1 LSSLRNSYPKTRI
14 SIALLLA
21 GACTLAASAQAAD
34 EAARDVSVHEKIVDT
49 MTVLSN
55 GPHAGFR
62 ANHAKGIVLTG
73 NFTPSAQAKTLSKAP
88 HFLKSTPVTVRFSNP
103 TGIPTL
109 PDASPKASPHG
120 IAIRFD
126 LPGGGM
132 TDIVSISHNGFPVA
146 TPEDFLLFL
155 NSVAATKP
163 DSPKPTPVE
172 QFLASHPAAK
182 KFVSTPKPAPV
193 SFATLAFFGVNAFQ
207 FTNAKGESQY
217 ARYRITPLAG
227 MHALSD
233 QQAAASAP
241 NYLMDELPQRIAK
254 GPVQFRISAQLAAQ
268 GDNVNDGTAVWP
280 DDRPQIEL
288 GVLSLKQLAP
298 DSQALEKKLAFNPLL
313 LPDGIAPS
321 ADPVLLS
328 RPIAYAVSLGRRL
341 SDPSAKQ
348 AAK

>member
-1 LSSLRNSYPKTRI
+1 MRPTHNRYPKIRNSM
-14 SIALLLA
+14 ALLLA
-21 GACTLAASAQAAD
+21 GAWTLAVPAHAAD
-34 EAARDVSVHEKIVDT
+34 QAARDVSVHEKIVDT
-49 MTVLSN
+49 MTVLAK
-55 GPHAGFR
+55 GPYPGLR

-73 NFTPSAQAKTLSKAP
+73 SFTPSAQAPTLSKAP
-88 HFLKSTPVTVRFSNP
+88 HFLKGTPVTVRFSNT
-103 TGIPTL
+103 TGVPTL
-109 PDASPKASPHG
+109 ADAAPNASPHG

-172 QFLASHPAAK
+172 QFLATHPAAK

-217 ARYRITPLAG
+217 ARYRITPVAG
-227 MHALSD
+227 MQALTD
-233 QQAAASAP
+233 AQVKTAAP
-241 NYLMDELPQRIAK
+241 NYLMDELPQRLAK
-254 GPVQFRISAQLAAQ
+254 GPVQFRISAQLAAK

-280 DDRPQIEL
+280 DERPQIEL
-288 GVLSLKQLAP
+288 GVLSLDQMVQDNKA
-298 DSQALEKKLAFNPLL
+298 AEAKLAFNPLL

-341 SDPSAKQ
+341 SSQPPAK
-348 AAK
+348 

>member
-1 LSSLRNSYPKTRI
+1 MTSPRNNHIKTR
-14 SIALLLA
+14 SAIALLLA
-21 GACTLAASAQAAD
+21 GACTLGASVQA
-34 EAARDVSVHEKIVDT
+34 EPARDVSVHEKIVDT
-49 MTVLSN
+49 MTVLAK
-55 GPHAGFR
+55 GPYAGFR

-73 NFTPSAQAKTLSKAP
+73 HFTPSTQAKTLSLAP
-88 HFLKSTPVTVRFSNP
+88 HFLKDTPVTVRFSNP

-109 PDASPKASPHG
+109 PDAAPNASPHG

-155 NSVAATKP
+155 NAVAATKP
-163 DSPKPTPVE
+163 DSAKPTPVE
-172 QFLASHPAAK
+172 QFLATHPAAK

-193 SFATLAFFGVNAFQ
+193 SFATLAFFGVNAFK

-233 QQAAASAP
+233 AQVATAAP
-241 NYLMDELPQRIAK
+241 NYLMDELPQRMAK
-254 GPVQFRISAQLAAQ
+254 GSVQFRISAQLAAK

-288 GVLSLKQLAP
+288 GVLSLNKVVP
-298 DSQALEKKLAFNPLL
+298 DSKASEKKLAFNPLL
-313 LPDGIAPS
+313 LTDGIAPS

-328 RPIAYAVSLGRRL
+328 RPIAYAVSVGRR
-341 SDPSAKQ
+341 